1 MQAVLVLFIELS
13 EMKTLTTSIQV
24 HVYLLL
30 LWLEVSQEMNIHISI
45 SREDETCQV
54 CCTANS
60 MDDINLLEVHCN
72 CKDWDNKT
80 SCYNNQCVLCV
91 NSIVEAENC
100 TAHVMYMNSNSRAYK
115 NITVPVEPCNLAT
128 THTTN
133 PYTKTKSTIVPT
145 MIIQST
151 TAAIIVSPTTAT
163 ILSTTATTKFSITSP
178 TVVEPTTATTESPTT
193 SLTIILSTT
202 IPTAAVIILLSIIL
216 VALVICA
223 ILGKRRK
230 KLHYEIPTG
239 QEHYDG
245 NNYYQ
250 VQLAPAVYDASEPV
264 YITPDPIYNTLYHN
278 NIQTNS
284 PHYDVTSTAYNTTP
298 QYSTTD
304 SAVDYSVPIQLYST
318 IDNSTVPT
326 PLYIEVK

>member
-1 MQAVLVLFIELS
+1 MDMLSLMYNSSTILTTDVAMSNAISSTESIVATLSSNLITDFISVLILISTAQLIMHAWTNELCYINSINRTQISLSIQAVLVLFIELS
-13 EMKTLTTSIQV
+13 EMKTSTTSIQV

-60 MDDINLLEVHCN
+60 TDINLVEVHCN

-80 SCYNNQCVLCV
+80 SCYNNQCDSCV
-91 NSIVEAENC
+91 NPIVEAENC
-100 TAHVMYMNSNSRAYK
+100 TAHVMYMNSNSHAYE

-163 ILSTTATTKFSITSP
+163 ILS
-178 TVVEPTTATTESPTT
+178 ESPTI
-193 SLTIILSTT
+193 SLTVILSQY
-202 IPTAAVIILLSIIL
+202 
-216 VALVICA
+216 C
-223 ILGKRRK
+223 
-230 KLHYEIPTG
+230 
-239 QEHYDG
+239 
-245 NNYYQ
+245 
-250 VQLAPAVYDASEPV
+250 
-264 YITPDPIYNTLYHN
+264 NT
-278 NIQTNS
+278 
-284 PHYDVTSTAYNTTP
+284 
-298 QYSTTD
+298 
-304 SAVDYSVPIQLYST
+304 
-318 IDNSTVPT
+318 
-326 PLYIEVK
+326 